1 MTLSC
6 QRPLNLLRVLTRP
19 GYSLYK
25 FLKQRIETLE
35 LMLKEQAVR
44 IEQVQAELKEA
55 TVKVRDI
62 ALKAIE
68 GASGAAALTRVSEI
82 ALQQAKG
89 RSEG

>member
-1 MTLSC
+1 
-6 QRPLNLLRVLTRP
+6 LRVLTRP